1 MRQASLCK
9 WILSILH
16 PRCTSFLK
24 RRDLSCEPNRR
35 ALVTPTRSRKRSW
48 GAMGACRTASI
59 AGEQTAP
66 QGALGAGAPRSLPAH
81 GPRSPASLLRG
92 PARQGTPVYPP
103 GHRPQLEPA
112 RSAEPL
118 PPPRRGRSRPPETRG
133 YLHTGGSHAA
143 PGLRRSPASLPAA
156 AQLRTPAPVLGP
168 LRGAGPG
175 GRGAGRRAESEA
187 AFKAQRLTPG
197 RAGPPRR
204 RPAQLGLR

>member
-112 RSAEPL
+112 HSAEPL
-118 PPPRRGRSRPPETRG
+118 PPPRRGRSRRRKLGDTCTLVAVMLLPGCAALPPRSQPPLSCG
-133 YLHTGGSHAA
+133 H
-143 PGLRRSPASLPAA
+143 RRRFWDLFA
-156 AQLRTPAPVLGP
+156 
-168 LRGAGPG
+168 
-175 GRGAGRRAESEA
+175 GRGPEAAGRAGGRRAR
-187 AFKAQRLTPG
+187 RLSK
-197 RAGPPRR
+197 RSD
-204 RPAQLGLR
+204 